1 MPLTRQSNLG
11 ATFDRLW
18 AASLSSN
25 VADGLISTAAPL
37 LAITLTRDPFIIA
50 LYSAVPSL
58 PWLLFAVPI
67 GGLADRVDRGIALA
81 VANATRFILVLIGA
95 TAILFGWMT
104 LPLLFLITFL
114 AGICEVFV
122 DTTTQAVLPMILEQD
137 QFERGNA
144 RMSIAE
150 SMVQTFVGAPLGGFL
165 FAAAMSLP
173 FFLGVGGYLAA
184 AGIILLMIT
193 RGHHQLRADRSV
205 ERQHFVA
212 DLKEGIR
219 FLWEHRMLR
228 SIVLFTT
235 TVYIFFNVA
244 HATMALFVIDEIGVP
259 EAWFG
264 AVLTAGGIG
273 YIGGSAVAPRISQ
286 RFGRGPAMAWT
297 MVGSLVFLIGEGF
310 SPNVWVLM
318 LMLTL
323 GSFLIAIWNILLMSS
338 YQVLIPTEM
347 FGRVHG
353 ARRTLVWG
361 LGPIGAVIGG
371 WVASVGGLRFP
382 ILLGG
387 GLALVLTLL
396 NMRMIIRLGDTTT
409 PTPTAAADVVP

>member
-1 MPLTRQSNLG
+1 MPLTRESNLG

-81 VANATRFILVLIGA
+81 VANATRFVLVLIGA
-95 TAILFGWMT
+95 TAVLFGWMT
-104 LPLLFLITFL
+104 LPLLFVITFL

-184 AGIILLMIT
+184 AGIIMLMIT
-193 RGHHQLRADRSV
+193 RGQHRLRANRSA

-212 DLKEGIR
+212 DLKDGIR

-228 SIVLFTT
+228 AIVLFTT

-273 YIGGSAVAPRISQ
+273 YIGGSAVAPRISK

-318 LMLTL
+318 LMMSS

-338 YQVLIPTEM
+338 YQVLIPTDM

-371 WVASVGGLRFP
+371 WVASVGGLRLP

-396 NMRMIIRLGDTTT
+396 NMRMIIRLGDTTS
-409 PTPTAAADVVP
+409 PTPVTDVVA

>member
-1 MPLTRQSNLG
+1 MRESNLG

-95 TAILFGWMT
+95 TAVLFGWMT
-104 LPLLFLITFL
+104 LPLLFVITFL

-184 AGIILLMIT
+184 AGIIMLMIT
-193 RGHHQLRADRSV
+193 RGQHRLRANRSA

-228 SIVLFTT
+228 AIVLFTT

-318 LMLTL
+318 LMMSS

-338 YQVLIPTEM
+338 YQVMIPTDM

-371 WVASVGGLRFP
+371 WVASVGGLRMP

-396 NMRMIIRLGDTTT
+396 NMRMIIRLGDATS
-409 PTPTAAADVVP
+409 PTPATDVVA

>member
-1 MPLTRQSNLG
+1 MPLIRESRLG

-25 VADGLISTAAPL
+25 VADGLIGTAAPL
-37 LAITLTRDPFIIA
+37 LAITLTRDPLIIA
-50 LYSAVPSL
+50 IYSAMPSL

-81 VANATRFILVLIGA
+81 VVNLTRFFLVLISA
-95 TAILFGWMT
+95 TAVLLDRMT
-104 LPLLFLITFL
+104 LPLLFLVTFL

-144 RMSIAE
+144 RMSMAE
-150 SMVQTFVGAPLGGFL
+150 SVVQTFVGAPLGGFL
-165 FAAAMSLP
+165 FAAAMALP
-173 FFLGVGGYLAA
+173 FFLGVGGYLVA
-184 AGIILLMIT
+184 AGMVMLMVT
-193 RGHHQLRADRSV
+193 SGRHRLQANRGV
-205 ERQHFVA
+205 ERQHFIEE
-212 DLKEGIR
+212 LKEGIR
-219 FLWEHRMLR
+219 FVWQHRMVR
-228 SIVLFTT
+228 AIVIFTT
-235 TVYIFFNVA
+235 TVYIFVNVA

-273 YIGGSAVAPRISQ
+273 YIGGSAIAPRVSE
-286 RFGRGPAMAWT
+286 RYGRGPVMAWT
-297 MVGSLVFLIGEGF
+297 MVISAGFLVGEAL

-318 LMLTL
+318 AAMAA

-338 YQVLIPTEM
+338 YQVLIPTDM

-361 LGPIGAVIGG
+361 LGPIGAVLGG
-371 WVASVGGLRFP
+371 WIASVGGLRVP
-382 ILLGG
+382 IVVG
-387 GLALVLTLL
+387 GLAVLILTLV
-396 NMRMIIRLGDTTT
+396 NMPMIIRLGES
-409 PTPTAAADVVP
+409 TAPAQD

>member
-1 MPLTRQSNLG
+1 MPLMRESNLG

-95 TAILFGWMT
+95 TAVLFGWMT
-104 LPLLFLITFL
+104 LPLLFVITFL

-184 AGIILLMIT
+184 AGIIMLMIT
-193 RGHHQLRADRSV
+193 RGHHRLRANRSA

-228 SIVLFTT
+228 AIVLFTT

-318 LMLTL
+318 LMMSS

-338 YQVLIPTEM
+338 YQVMIPTDM

-371 WVASVGGLRFP
+371 WVASVGGLRMP

-396 NMRMIIRLGDTTT
+396 NMRMIIRLGDATS
-409 PTPTAAADVVP
+409 PTPATDVVA